1 MIFVCPNCGSSLGIP
16 IENGLSHC
24 SNCNFVF
31 HTSNFNKLS
40 SWAWE
45 LRKGKSLDV
54 INKDQ
59 NLSEENYKILQN
71 YIEESGYSHDEF
83 YCFLKKTKISE
94 SIA

>member
-59 NLSEENYKILQN
+59 NLSEE
-71 YIEESGYSHDEF
+71 
-83 YCFLKKTKISE
+83 
-94 SIA
+94 IAAK